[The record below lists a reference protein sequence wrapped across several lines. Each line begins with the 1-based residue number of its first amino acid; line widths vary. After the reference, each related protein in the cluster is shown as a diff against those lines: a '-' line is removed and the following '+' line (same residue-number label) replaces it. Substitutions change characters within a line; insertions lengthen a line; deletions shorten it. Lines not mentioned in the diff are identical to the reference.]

1 MYITFGKMLYKKRK
15 EKELS
20 ALDLARLLGKSK
32 SYISQIEC
40 GYRTAPS
47 ENVLK
52 DMADTLELKGNERDD
67 FFDLAALSR
76 GTIAS
81 DLADYINSTP
91 NAREAI
97 RLAKRNKI
105 RGNQW
110 SDFEKTITK
119 NKNNKKK

>member
-1 MYITFGKMLYKKRK
+1 MYITFGKMLYNKRK

>member
-1 MYITFGKMLYKKRK
+1 MDITFGKMLYKKRK

-20 ALDLARLLGKSK
+20 ALDSAGLLGKSK

-52 DMADTLELKGNERDD
+52 DMADTLELKGNERDE

-91 NAREAI
+91 NARETI

-110 SDFEKTITK
+110 SNFEKTITK
-119 NKNNKKK
+119 NNKKK

>member
-1 MYITFGKMLYKKRK
+1 MYITFGKMLYNKRK

-119 NKNNKKK
+119 NKKKK